1 MIEDGGRS
9 QQIFFFAGHSSS
21 EDDAARGSI
30 ELNQNDS
37 INIDLFE
44 HEIADAV
51 EYGLQLAIFNSC
63 DGLGIAQQLSNLGM
77 KIK

>member
-37 INIDLFE
+37 INIETINILKPFKM
-44 HEIADAV
+44 V
-51 EYGLQLAIFNSC
+51 EYRPMVA
-63 DGLGIAQQLSNLGM
+63 
-77 KIK
+77 